1 MKFVKKHKYA
11 FITASVFLVLFI
23 LAIFAMKSLL
33 YPDDKKSIFG
43 SRLDGIEDMEVSTKT
58 INKIKSELK
67 EEKFVLDVNY
77 NLEGRRMNFIVSVEL
92 KTDLITAK
100 TAGDIILE
108 NLTDEEKKYYDIQLY
123 LKDNSKEEVESLY
136 PLIGY
141 KHKTSVNFIW

>member
-33 YPDDKKSIFG
+33 YPDDKKSIYG

-58 INKIKSELK
+58 INEIKSELK

-123 LKDNSKEEVESLY
+123 LKDNSEESVESLY